1 MNSMA
6 RGGWIRR
13 LTIWAALLGLLSCVS
28 AATSRV
34 ALADDLKDGQRA
46 LQEGRLEDAIKA
58 FEKSAGQGY
67 GAGRAGVGQV
77 WLRRRQ
83 YEKAR
88 EQFELAQKM
97 DPVLALGY
105 WGLAEVLRQQEK
117 FTEAIPVFQ
126 KATDLDRK
134 FPEAQLGLG
143 DCLIA
148 SRQFDQGVAALSV
161 GLKWGA
167 RWRPRFLTALG
178 RAEESRDSLR
188 AAGIYFTRAREEAAG
203 DANVRRELGDF
214 YFRRGTWAL
223 SILEH
228 QAAMALD
235 SSDVETHF
243 SLGQAL
249 YYDQRYND
257 ALDEFLW
264 VTRSEPEFAPGH
276 LALGNLLYLSGA
288 ADPKRYA
295 EARSPLETY
304 TQLRPDDPKGW
315 SLLGRTDYYVG
326 RKDDALAALE
336 KAEALGD
343 KSKEMYTVKGRIYAE
358 RKDWPNALRC
368 FGQGEPSP
376 RDLLLVGQM
385 HVFQGNLERAD
396 SIYLAIIERDSTA
409 SDARFAMNERGKL
422 VFRQKDYPGA
432 IAAMERR
439 IALDPG
445 SGEAYY
451 YIGLSH
457 KEMKQYPE
465 AVAALHQAASIDSL
479 KADRHFWLG
488 ILYAQMAAR
497 PDGSMQQDTL
507 LLARES
513 LSRSVELDSTS
524 KNAGVAIRQLG
535 FYRLLQKD
543 WLDAIPKLERAV
555 ALNDQDIQAWVWL
568 AQAYQNSGNRS
579 KATESYKRALALDP
593 KQPDARKGLEI
604 LNKGGAAGP
613 KGGAQ

>member
-1 MNSMA
+1 MTTGS
-6 RGGWIRR
+6 WIRR
-13 LTIWAALLGLLSCVS
+13 LTIWSALLGLLSCAGAVTPG
-28 AATSRV
+28 AAR
-34 ALADDLKDGQRA
+34 ADDLKDGQRA
-46 LQEGRLEDAIKA
+46 LQEGRFEDAIKA
-58 FEKSAGQGY
+58 FEKAAAQGY

-83 YEKAR
+83 YEKAL
-88 EQFELAQKM
+88 EQFQLAEKM
-97 DPVLALGY
+97 DPLLATGFF
-105 WGLAEVLRQQEK
+105 GHAEVLRQQEK
-117 FTEAIPVFQ
+117 CAEAIALFQ
-126 KATDLDRK
+126 KATELDRK

-143 DCLIA
+143 ECLIA
-148 SRQFDQGVAALSV
+148 TRQFDQGVAALSV

-167 RWRPRFLTALG
+167 KWRPRFLTALG

-188 AAGIYFTRAREEAAG
+188 AAGIYFTRAREEAAA
-203 DANVRRELGDF
+203 DARVRRELGDF

-264 VTRSEPEFAPGH
+264 VTRRDPEFAPGH

-288 ADPKRYA
+288 ADAKRYA
-295 EARSPLETY
+295 EARAPLETY
-304 TQLRPDDPKGW
+304 TRMRPDDPKGW

-326 RKDDALAALE
+326 RKDEALSAMQ
-336 KAEALGD
+336 KAESLGD
-343 KSKEMYTVKGRIYAE
+343 KSKEMYTVMGRIYAE
-358 RKDWPNALRC
+358 RKDWPKALDF
-368 FGQGEPSP
+368 FGRGEPTP
-376 RDLLLVGQM
+376 RDMLLIGQM

-396 SIYLAIIERDSTA
+396 SLYRAIIERDSTV
-409 SDARFAMNERGKL
+409 SDARFAMNEQGKL
-422 VFRQKDYPGA
+422 RFRQKDYAGS
-432 IAAMERR
+432 ISWMQRR
-439 IALDPG
+439 IALDPN

-457 KEMKQYPE
+457 KEMKQYGP
-465 AVAALHQAASIDSL
+465 AVAALQQAALIDTA

-497 PDGSMQQDTL
+497 PDGTMQQDTL
-507 LLARES
+507 RLARAT
-513 LSRSVELDSTS
+513 LIRSVELDSTS
-524 KNAGVAIRQLG
+524 KNAGVAQRQLG
-535 FYRLLQKD
+535 FYRLLERD
-543 WLDAIPKLERAV
+543 WDGAIRRLERAV
-555 ALNDQDIQAWVWL
+555 AISDQDIQALVWL

-579 KATESYKRALALDP
+579 KAAEYYKRVIALDP
-593 KQPDARKGLEI
+593 KQTDALKGLEI
-604 LNKGGAAGP
+604 LNRGGAASP
-613 KGGAQ
+613 KGGTQ